1 MAPEGYTKNQQ
12 PNNGNYSFKNL
23 PIQLLVQIVQCY
35 IKDKNLF
42 KKVYQYNICIL
53 EVYNV

>member
-12 PNNGNYSFKNL
+12 PNNGNYLFKNL